1 LTGRRRIAVTV
12 AVLVAIVIGL
22 RVLDD
27 ATRPPGGHSSSSY
40 ATAPDGAAGYA
51 ALLQG
56 HGHTI
61 VRLRAA
67 LAASRLDPRST
78 LIVLDP
84 GALDDRAVDALRS
97 FAERG
102 GQLVAGGLEGPAI
115 DRLLGA
121 HVTLETAS
129 ADGATPLVPV
139 PEIEGV
145 QRVSATGDR
154 AFSATASALPALARG
169 DAILLAVATL
179 GRGRVALLADTSPL
193 TNDLLGADDDAALGL
208 ALAGPAGRRV
218 VFAESVHGYGRATG
232 LSALPT
238 GWRVALAGLLVAAL
252 ALMLA
257 RGRRLGPPERA
268 DRVLA
273 PARREHVDA
282 VAATLRRTRRPD
294 EAAEPLRAAVRARL
308 GDHDAAVAIGKAV
321 GEQGLIDAAV
331 ALARL
336 ETAGPSPAPGKRSS

>member
-1 LTGRRRIAVTV
+1 MTRGRRIAITV

-51 ALLQG
+51 ELLQE
-56 HGHTI
+56 HGHT
-61 VRLRAA
+61 VERLRAS
-67 LAASRLDPRST
+67 LASTRLDAGST

-102 GQLVAGGLEGPAI
+102 GQLVAGGLEEPAL
-115 DRLLGA
+115 DRLVGSP
-121 HVTLETAS
+121 VTLDGTS
-129 ADGATPLVPV
+129 ADGATPLVPLD
-139 PEIEGV
+139 GV
-145 QRVSATGDR
+145 ERVSATGDR
-154 AFSATASALPALARG
+154 SFSATGTALPVLARG
-169 DAILLAVATL
+169 DAILAAVATL
-179 GRGRVALLADTSPL
+179 GRGHVALLADTSPL
-193 TNDLLGADDDAALGL
+193 TNELLASDDDAALGL
-208 ALAGPAGRRV
+208 ALAGPPGRPV
-218 VFAESVHGYGRATG
+218 LFAESVHGYGRATG

-268 DRVLA
+268 DRELA

-282 VAATLRRTRRPD
+282 VAATLRKTRRPD

-336 ETAGPSPAPGKRSS
+336 ESAGATGEPGKRSS

>member
-1 LTGRRRIAVTV
+1 MTRGRRIAITA
-12 AVLVAIVIGL
+12 AVLLAIVVGL

-40 ATAPDGAAGYA
+40 ATAPDGVAGYA
-51 ALLQG
+51 ELLQQ
-56 HGHTI
+56 HGHT
-61 VRLRAA
+61 VERLRAS
-67 LAASRLDPRST
+67 LASTRLDASST

-84 GALDDRAVDALRS
+84 GALDDRAVDAMRS

-102 GQLVAGGLEGPAI
+102 GQLVAGGLEAPALE
-115 DRLLGA
+115 RLVGSP
-121 HVTLETAS
+121 VTLAGTS

-139 PEIEGV
+139 PEIAGV
-145 QRVSATGDR
+145 ERISASGDR
-154 AFSATASALPALARG
+154 AFSATGIALPVLARG
-169 DAILLAVATL
+169 DAILAAVATI
-179 GRGRVALLADTSPL
+179 GRGRAVLLADTSPL
-193 TNDLLGADDDAALGL
+193 TNELLGSDDDATLGL
-208 ALAGPAGRRV
+208 ALAGPAGRPV
-218 VFAESVHGYGRATG
+218 LFAESVHGYGRATG

-238 GWRVALAGLLVAAL
+238 GWRVALAGLLVAVL

-268 DRVLA
+268 DRELA

-282 VAATLRRTRRPD
+282 VAATLRKARRPD

-308 GDHDAAVAIGKAV
+308 GDNDAATAIGTAV
-321 GEQGLIDAAV
+321 GDQGLIDAAV

-336 ETAGPSPAPGKRSS
+336 ESAGSTGVPGKRSS